1 MATFNNILDNPVFTP
16 ALKSQIEAVTADQLV
31 TQKYVSKV
39 IRGVYK
45 HGMLI
50 GAPGL
55 GKSYAVQQALTDGG
69 LIDRKDYMIV
79 KGHCTPGALFKLLY
93 LYRKPGQVLVL
104 DDCDVETD
112 KIGMDLIK
120 AATDPDNSR
129 VNWTSSAQPVIGGEV
144 VSDFVFKGTL
154 IICTNDFRQTGRS
167 STKDVKKE
175 AIVSRVRP
183 RYVDFNSIERKFAQ
197 CYNMVVNAGYLDSNP
212 ATRLTDEQKVEM
224 LEFMIDNLDNFA
236 SIDLRLPQKLA
247 ADIVDDPLTWRE
259 YAQVSLFRK

>member
-16 ALKSQIEAVTADQLV
+16 ALKDQIAAVISDQAVTE
-31 TQKYVSKV
+31 KYVSKV

-55 GKSYAVQQALTDGG
+55 GKSYAVHQALASAG
-69 LIDRKDYMIV
+69 LVDRRDYMIV

-93 LYRKPGQVLVL
+93 LYRRPGQVLVL

-112 KIGMDLIK
+112 KVGMDLIK

-129 VNWTSSAQPVIGGEV
+129 VNWTSNAQPVINGEV
-144 VSDFVFKGTL
+144 VNDFVFKGTL
-154 IICTNDFRQTGRS
+154 IICTNDFRQSGRS

-183 RYVDFNSIERKFAQ
+183 RYVDFASIERKFAQ
-197 CYNMVVNAGYLDSNP
+197 CYNMIVNADYLDSNP
-212 ATRLTDEQKVEM
+212 ATRLTDEQKLEL
-224 LEFMIDNLDNFA
+224 LEFMIENLDNFNT
-236 SIDLRLPQKLA
+236 IDLRLPQKLA
-247 ADIVDDPLTWRE
+247 ADIVDDPATWRQ